1 MADLWSRLR
10 TKTKLISKDSIWAII
25 FCVIIIA
32 LLIFTT
38 DSSPLWI
45 YQGF

>member
-1 MADLWSRLR
+1 VKKVLRWLFNRQTLWAL
-10 TKTKLISKDSIWAII
+10 LL
-25 FCVIIIA
+25 CLIIIA
-32 LLIFTT
+32 VVIFTT

>member
-1 MADLWSRLR
+1 MQPNREIKENLWAVL
-10 TKTKLISKDSIWAII
+10 LG
-25 FCVIIIA
+25 
-32 LLIFTT
+32 LLIIGLIIMTT

>member
-1 MADLWSRLR
+1 LLHRLFSKENLWALV
-10 TKTKLISKDSIWAII
+10 LALALVLL
-25 FCVIIIA
+25 VIVTA
-32 LLIFTT
+32 

>member
-1 MADLWSRLR
+1 MQNNREVNENLWAVL
-10 TKTKLISKDSIWAII
+10 LG
-25 FCVIIIA
+25 
-32 LLIFTT
+32 LLIIGLIIMTT